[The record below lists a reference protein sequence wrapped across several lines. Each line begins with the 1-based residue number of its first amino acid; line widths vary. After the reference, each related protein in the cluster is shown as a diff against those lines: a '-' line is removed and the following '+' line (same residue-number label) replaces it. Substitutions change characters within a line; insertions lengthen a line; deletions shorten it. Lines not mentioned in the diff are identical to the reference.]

1 MIKRIYN
8 PHKQKLYLNENE
20 VHIWNFNLDKFLKMK
35 DHLGNILSDDEII
48 RAGKFHFERD
58 KDWFICSRGLLRIFA
73 GVYSGIQ
80 ATEINFT
87 FNEFGKPSLSPKQNN
102 AELYFNLSHSKNFMS
117 VGFVKNSMIGLDV
130 ELMKPL
136 KDHLKIAK
144 RFFSVSEFE
153 LLSSFPGEKILH
165 GFYSCWTG
173 KEAVIKLSGEGLSF
187 PLKEFDVELKDL
199 NVGESYRY
207 KVNLKNKSQNL
218 FVEVFR
224 LQENLFG
231 ACAVN
236 KDNSEFIHYY
246 LDDANLVDAL
256 LSS

>member
-8 PHKQKLYLNENE
+8 PHKHKLDLKENE
-20 VHIWNFNLDKFLKMK
+20 VHIWNLDLDKFLRIK
-35 DHLGNILSDDEII
+35 DQLENILSDDELI

-58 KDWFICSRGLLRIFA
+58 KDWYICSRGLLRIFA
-73 GVYSGIQ
+73 SIYSGIQ

-87 FNEFGKPSLSPKQNN
+87 FNDFGKPSLSPKHNN
-102 AELYFNLSHSKNFMS
+102 AELHFNLSHSKNFMS

-136 KDHLKIAK
+136 KDHLEIAK
-144 RFFSVSEFE
+144 RFFSASEFE
-153 LLSSFPGEKILH
+153 RLRSFPSEKILK
-165 GFYSCWTG
+165 GFYTCWTG

-199 NVGESYRY
+199 NVGESLRY
-207 KVNLKNKSQNL
+207 KVNLKNKSENL

-224 LQENLFG
+224 LQEDLFG

-236 KDNSEFIHYY
+236 KDNLEFIHHYI
-246 LDDANLVDAL
+246 DDTNSIQVLF
-256 LSS
+256 

>member
-1 MIKRIYN
+1 
-8 PHKQKLYLNENE
+8 
-20 VHIWNFNLDKFLKMK
+20 
-35 DHLGNILSDDEII
+35 
-48 RAGKFHFERD
+48 
-58 KDWFICSRGLLRIFA
+58 
-73 GVYSGIQ
+73 
-80 ATEINFT
+80 
-87 FNEFGKPSLSPKQNN
+87 
-102 AELYFNLSHSKNFMS
+102 
-117 VGFVKNSMIGLDV
+117 MIGLDV

-153 LLSSFPGEKILH
+153 RLSSFPGEKILH

-246 LDDANLVDAL
+246 LDDANLVDTL